1 VITKTKKTTK
11 ELPHPLYNQRV
22 RITNAHPDIIDTIG
36 VMRGLRT
43 MDDGT
48 TRYLVSSPG
57 GDFGY
62 LVEEVEP
69 LIPDSLDELCE
80 RIIEVVSVDH
90 RAASRNHT
98 CRPEKL
104 RFGIQR
110 MFEFL
115 MENPAHAERI
125 ARIANEEARRRSGKK
140 SSS

>member
-1 VITKTKKTTK
+1 MITKKKTK

-80 RIIEVVSVDH
+80 RIIEVVSGDH
-90 RAASRNHT
+90 RAANRE

-125 ARIANEEARRRSGKK
+125 ARIANEEARR
-140 SSS
+140 